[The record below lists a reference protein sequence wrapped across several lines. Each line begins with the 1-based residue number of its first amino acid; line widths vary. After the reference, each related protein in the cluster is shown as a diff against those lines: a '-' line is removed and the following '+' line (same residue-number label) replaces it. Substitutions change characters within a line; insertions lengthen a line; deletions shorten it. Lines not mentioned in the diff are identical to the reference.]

1 MKLRINTLKEGH
13 QTIEMTL
20 ATGDLAIVEDCFAN
34 PIAASLSIYKGTHE
48 ITIKGILNTDLE
60 LECDRCLTDYRLNLQ
75 VDFQAIL
82 SQLKKPHAEND
93 ENIIP
98 IKPTTFEVDLTPFA
112 RDALLLAI
120 PMKRLCTENCRGF
133 CAGCGA
139 DLNHEKCRCKRS
151 VNDDHWRPLKNLLTQ
166 TMEE

>member
-20 ATGDLAIVEDCFAN
+20 VKGDLAIVDDCFAN

-60 LECDRCLTDYRLNLQ
+60 LECDRCLTDYRLNIQ
-75 VDFQAIL
+75 ADFQAIL
-82 SQLKKPHAEND
+82 SQLKKSTPEND
-93 ENIIP
+93 ENIIL
-98 IKPTTFEVDLTPFA
+98 ITPTTFEVDLTPFA

-120 PMKRLCTENCRGF
+120 PMKKLCAENCRGI

-139 DLNHEKCRCKRS
+139 ELNREKCRCKRS
-151 VNDDHWRPLKNLLTQ
+151 ANDDRWRPLNNLLTK

>member
-13 QTIEMTL
+13 QIIEMTL
-20 ATGDLAIVEDCFAN
+20 VNGDLAIVDDCFTN
-34 PIAASLSIYKGTHE
+34 PITASLSIYKGTHE

-82 SQLKKPHAEND
+82 SQLKQSTAEND
-93 ENIIP
+93 DNIIL
-98 IKPTTFEVDLTPFA
+98 ITPTTFEVDLTPFA

-120 PMKRLCTENCRGF
+120 PMKKLCTEHCRGI

-139 DLNHEKCRCKRS
+139 NLNREKCRCKRLAH
-151 VNDDHWRPLKNLLTQ
+151 DDQWRPLKNLLTK